1 MTPEKTK
8 EALVNLAAICRK
20 HEATNPHRLDGTCQ
34 CRCDLTTI
42 FGPGRR
48 VTTHQLNHL
57 LFMATEAQNL
67 VDQERTEKSMR
78 WLGFV
83 QGALWG
89 MGLVSIDSMKDL
101 NRPDERSGAK

>member
-8 EALVNLAAICRK
+8 EALATLAEICRK
-20 HEATNPHRLDGTCQ
+20 HEATTPHRLDGTCG

-57 LFMATEAQNL
+57 LFMAIEGQSL
-67 VDQERTEKSMR
+67 VDQERTEKAMR
-78 WLGFV
+78 WLGFI

-89 MGLVSIDSMKDL
+89 MGLVSIDGMKDL
-101 NRPDERSGAK
+101 NRPDERKLGL